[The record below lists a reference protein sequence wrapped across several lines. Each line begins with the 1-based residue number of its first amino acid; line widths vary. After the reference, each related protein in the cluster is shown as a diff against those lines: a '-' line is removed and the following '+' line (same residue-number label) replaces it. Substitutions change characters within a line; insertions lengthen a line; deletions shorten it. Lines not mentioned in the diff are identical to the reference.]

1 MAEKIDACS
10 IEAGKVLLKL
20 KKGLTEDQ
28 ANKLME
34 DMRQA
39 IVRKTRRAAVRNQG
53 ESAEEALI
61 NATEEFIDERLRDA
75 LNKKRVALIDLNRRV
90 EVIDWIRKNFK
101 DDPSLGLESQLTG
114 VNRAIDEARF
124 SADSEQV
131 HLGNHYQTGVAA
143 DIKKLGLWSEFVK
156 NIHEQDTMRAMELMG
171 DPQADL
177 SNLSPEAVKIAK
189 ILKKWNT
196 VA

>member
-34 DMRQA
+34 DMRQT

-61 NATEEFIDERLRDA
+61 NANEEFIDERLRDA

-177 SNLSPEAVKIAK
+177 
-189 ILKKWNT
+189 
-196 VA
+196 